1 MGQRQVSPTAAVE
14 IRPTRRHCVQ
24 STADGRRGCRCASLG
39 NLVEQSEIIHWEIEG
54 SKLVVIEDAAHIL
67 NVAQL
72 EVFNGTLQTF
82 MDRY

>member
-1 MGQRQVSPTAAVE
+1 
-14 IRPTRRHCVQ
+14 
-24 STADGRRGCRCASLG
+24 
-39 NLVEQSEIIHWEIEG
+39 
-54 SKLVVIEDAAHIL
+54 VVIEDAAHIL